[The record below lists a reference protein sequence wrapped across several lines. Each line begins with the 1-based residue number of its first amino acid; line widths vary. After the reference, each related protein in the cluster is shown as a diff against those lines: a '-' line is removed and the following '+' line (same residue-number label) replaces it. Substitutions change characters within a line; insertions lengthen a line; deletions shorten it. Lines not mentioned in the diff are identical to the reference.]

1 MNLFELGALLVGLS
15 ALFGYIN
22 YRYLSVP
29 QPIGLVLI
37 ALVASLAL
45 LIVETVIPAANVDA
59 LIVDVLGEID
69 FHDTLMH
76 GMLSFLLFA
85 GALHVDVAALRNR
98 FRTIGLMATA
108 GTFVSTLFIGSGTWL
123 LADWFGQ
130 PIPFVWALVF
140 GALISPT
147 DPVAVLALFNTVPVP
162 PSLKVTLAGESL
174 FNDGVGVVAF
184 TILLGVALHG
194 GSPSVSHVLEL
205 FAAEILGGVVLGLA
219 AGYVC
224 YRLLHGLFELNLQ
237 VLITLAAVTVCYAA
251 AIRLDASGPIAM
263 VVAGLFVGN
272 AGMKYALTEGSREYL
287 QQFWSLLDEILNSIL
302 FLLIGLEVLIIARGG
317 FEFWMALV
325 VIPLALAGRWLS
337 VFLSALAMRR
347 WEAYTAGTVPILT
360 WGGLRGG
367 IAVALALSLPLNDV
381 RPAVLSITYAVVL
394 FSIIVQGL
402 SVTRLVRSLV
412 PAQSVRSE
420 QAPVVQAPGFRRS
433 MSRGPAPARSARYQ
447 GRCTAR
453 KARASFSRSGPWRRR
468 PSPSRRSRPGFRP
481 ARRSSFWERTC
492 GCRRFG
498 CARFRRPRRPGAP
511 ESRFS
516 AVKGP
521 PCRYRPRPSR
531 TATMRPQQSTA
542 GVRARENWPFPR
554 IRNED
559 GTPPRSPAAPWKTRH
574 SRALLRGQAG
584 VGSRFRLDA
593 WAGSTEPTDRGR
605 VGREDEGALSH
616 PTPRTQAHARLTAS
630 EEDGCDGTP
639 SAVRE
644 NRALGHPKRATYG
657 FEPESL
663 QLHNQPPFVRGA
675 GPFSLRSTD
684 PGRR

>member
-29 QPIGLVLI
+29 QPIGMVLI

-174 FNDGVGVVAF
+174 FNDGVGVVVF

-194 GSPSVSHVLEL
+194 GSPSVSHVLKL

-251 AIRLDASGPIAM
+251 AIRLDASDPIAM

-302 FLLIGLEVLIIARGG
+302 FLLIGLEVLIIARSG

-325 VIPLALAGRWLS
+325 VIPIALAGRWLS
-337 VFLSALAMRR
+337 VFLSVLAMRR

-402 SVTRLVRSLV
+402 SVTRLVRSFV

-420 QAPVVQAPGFRRS
+420 QAPVVQAPGI
-433 MSRGPAPARSARYQ
+433 Q
-447 GRCTAR
+447 
-453 KARASFSRSGPWRRR
+453 
-468 PSPSRRSRPGFRP
+468 
-481 ARRSSFWERTC
+481 
-492 GCRRFG
+492 
-498 CARFRRPRRPGAP
+498 
-511 ESRFS
+511 ES
-516 AVKGP
+516 
-521 PCRYRPRPSR
+521 
-531 TATMRPQQSTA
+531 
-542 GVRARENWPFPR
+542 
-554 IRNED
+554 
-559 GTPPRSPAAPWKTRH
+559 
-574 SRALLRGQAG
+574 
-584 VGSRFRLDA
+584 
-593 WAGSTEPTDRGR
+593 
-605 VGREDEGALSH
+605 DE
-616 PTPRTQAHARLTAS
+616 
-630 EEDGCDGTP
+630 
-639 SAVRE
+639 
-644 NRALGHPKRATYG
+644 
-657 FEPESL
+657 
-663 QLHNQPPFVRGA
+663 RGA
-675 GPFSLRSTD
+675 RGGSSAT
-684 PGRR
+684 GK